1 MQTIIAK
8 LITNYPYVG
17 AFILFGIGCFTI
29 IVNSN
34 LLKKLIGI
42 NIMESSIFLLF
53 IAASNIHGGTAPIL
67 DPTNPEAVYI
77 NPVTTALMLTGIV
90 VSLSVTALA
99 LVLIIKLYRLYG
111 SMDAHVIFMKRN
123 EVQNSGSHNQQ

>member
-1 MQTIIAK
+1 MQSIGSK

-17 AFILFGIGCFTI
+17 AFILFGIGCYTI

-53 IAASNIHGGTAPIL
+53 IAASNIRGGIPPIL
-67 DPTNPEAVYI
+67 DQSNPDAIYI

-90 VSLSVTALA
+90 VSLSVTAFALA
-99 LVLIIKLYRLYG
+99 LIIKLYRLYG
-111 SMDAHVIFMKRN
+111 TMDAHVIFMKRN
-123 EVQNSGSHNQQ
+123 EVRNSGSHTQQ